1 MGWLRY
7 RLAVLP
13 VTVLG
18 LTLLVFVLTRVMPG
32 DLATLIVYESG
43 ARFTKPPEVAVA
55 EVRQQLGLDR
65 PLVVQ
70 YGVWLVGLAR
80 GDLGYSYWQQQSVA
94 RLVLER
100 LPRSLE
106 LTFISIVIAF
116 LVGIGLGTVSALYRN
131 SWLDHL
137 ARLLAV
143 SGISVPL
150 FVTSVGILWL
160 LVRFWG
166 WMPPLDYASPWENPW
181 ENLQQM
187 LWPSLALAIYIS
199 APVMRLART
208 QLLEVLREDYIRT
221 ARAKGLAERVVVMR
235 HALRNS
241 LIPVVT
247 FLGWWAARIFGGV
260 VIVEVVFAVPGMGRG
275 LLQAVSAR
283 DYPLIQGYIL
293 ALGLAVVCTN
303 FLVDLSYRWLDPR
316 VRHG

>member
-1 MGWLRY
+1 M
-7 RLAVLP
+7 LP
-13 VTVLG
+13 LTVIG
-18 LTLLVFVLTRVMPG
+18 LTLVVFVLTRVMPG
-32 DLATLIVYESG
+32 DLATLIVYDSG

-55 EVRQQLGLDR
+55 EVRQQLGLDK
-65 PLVVQ
+65 PIVVQ
-70 YGVWLVGLAR
+70 YGIWLARLAR
-80 GDLGYSYWQQQSVA
+80 GDLGFSYWQQQPVA
-94 RLVLER
+94 RLVAER
-100 LPRSLE
+100 IPRSME
-106 LTFISIVIAF
+106 LTLVSIVIAF

-131 SWLDHL
+131 SWIDHL
-137 ARLLAV
+137 SRLLAV

-160 LVRFWG
+160 LVRFFA

-181 ENLQQM
+181 ENLQQVI
-187 LWPSLALAIYIS
+187 WPALALAIYIS

-241 LIPVVT
+241 LIPVLT

-293 ALGLAVVCTN
+293 ALGLAVVLTN